1 MKKHKIEIAVDHLEG
16 SKFVAWLNKNGHDAA
31 IGSSTGNY
39 VDGEWTSSDD
49 DANQI
54 LNNLWDKYCNGS
66 AARTLGSIKSPRK
79 SASSR
84 ENGKKGGRP
93 KSRYIEIDTKGR
105 FSLLVTPPKK
115 EDHVIN
121 YRQYGVLAKFDGFSP
136 AMRPVWADARMCF
149 LYDDETPTAS
159 QISTAWGVV
168 ADVLKYS
175 HDQEY
180 QELTALLK

>member
-1 MKKHKIEIAVDHLEG
+1 MKELKKE
-16 SKFVAWLNKNGHDAA
+16 
-31 IGSSTGNY
+31 
-39 VDGEWTSSDD
+39 
-49 DANQI
+49 NQI
-54 LNNLWDKYCNGS
+54 SK
-66 AARTLGSIKSPRK
+66 AAAALGSIRTDKK
-79 SASSR
+79 AASSR
-84 ENGKKGGRP
+84 ENGRKGGRP

-115 EDHVIN
+115 EDGVVN

-159 QISTAWGVV
+159 QISTAWGLV
-168 ADVLKYS
+168 ADVLKYY

>member
-1 MKKHKIEIAVDHLEG
+1 MKQNMDEKI
-16 SKFVAWLNKNGHDAA
+16 KNAA
-31 IGSSTGNY
+31 
-39 VDGEWTSSDD
+39 
-49 DANQI
+49 A
-54 LNNLWDKYCNGS
+54 L
-66 AARTLGSIKSPRK
+66 LGSISTPKK

-84 ENGKKGGRP
+84 ENGKRGGRP

-115 EDHVIN
+115 EDGVVN
-121 YRQYGVLAKFDGFSP
+121 YRKYGLLAKFDGFSP

-159 QISTAWGVV
+159 QISTAWGLV

>member
-1 MKKHKIEIAVDHLEG
+1 MLDKPNDRIYIVINKTNIGGKIMKQNMDEKI
-16 SKFVAWLNKNGHDAA
+16 KNAA
-31 IGSSTGNY
+31 
-39 VDGEWTSSDD
+39 
-49 DANQI
+49 A
-54 LNNLWDKYCNGS
+54 L
-66 AARTLGSIKSPRK
+66 LGSISTPKK

-84 ENGKKGGRP
+84 ENGKRGGRP

-159 QISTAWGVV
+159 QISTAWGLV